1 MLALAAFG
9 VLLAVSAW
17 RRLLQLGRL
26 SYDYDEGAYWQSL
39 ESMRHGHRLFGEVF
53 SSQPPG
59 FLGTLSAVYNLLGG
73 GIVAGRLPVLVGSL
87 LALVAVFVIGRVLAG
102 TWAGILAMALLAFD
116 PLFLALSDRLQAD
129 LPCVVL
135 GLLAVAVAA
144 EASRREWGSQG
155 WAWAV
160 VGALLGLSVM
170 TKLLGVV
177 FVVPAAWFVLGS
189 APHAW
194 QRLGMAVAGGLG
206 AVALL
211 LAPYADQLSAI
222 YSQAI
227 GLHVTTRS
235 SEPQSLTEKI
245 QRIRDSGPQ
254 LLPALV
260 ALVGAVAGAVRRAGW
275 IGMLLAWLLAAL
287 AVDLAQGPLFI
298 HHLVVLSAPLCLLA
312 GAAPGLVLEALDGR
326 RQRLGIRPSALTL
339 VVAALGPALALGLGV
354 VAMTSPLPAE
364 DPTAQ
369 PAITA
374 IQRYVSP
381 GSYVVTDQLFAAAW
395 TGHPTAPN
403 LVDVSLARITSGE
416 LTPAEVE
423 AGAEQSDAR
432 AVIFST
438 GRLST
443 LTGFRDW
450 VGRRFRL
457 VYDGGGGLQVWVR

>member
-9 VLLAVSAW
+9 VLLAISTW

-39 ESMRHGHRLFGEVF
+39 ESMRHGHRLFAEVF
-53 SSQPPG
+53 SSQPPA
-59 FLGTLSAVYNLLGG
+59 FLGSLSPVYNWLGG
-73 GIVAGRLPVLVGSL
+73 GIVAGRLPVMVGSL
-87 LALVAVFVIGRVLAG
+87 VAIVAVFVIGKRLAG

-129 LPCVVL
+129 LPCVVI

-144 EASRREWGSQG
+144 EAAGRGWGG
-155 WAWAV
+155 WAWSAA
-160 VGALLGLSVM
+160 GALLGLSVM

-177 FVVPAAWFVLGS
+177 FVVPVAWFVLSS

-194 QRLGMAVAGGLG
+194 YRLGMAVAGGLG
-206 AVALL
+206 AAALL
-211 LAPYADQLSAI
+211 LAPYADQLGGI

-235 SEPQSLTEKI
+235 SEPQSLTQKLE
-245 QRIRDSGPQ
+245 RIRDSGPQ
-254 LLPALV
+254 LLPAAV
-260 ALVGAVAGAVRRAGW
+260 ALMGAVAGAWRRAGW
-275 IGMLLAWLLAAL
+275 VGMLVAWLVAAL
-287 AVDLAQGPLFI
+287 VVDLAQGPLFI
-298 HHLVVLSAPLCLLA
+298 HHLVVLAPPLCLLA
-312 GAAPGLVLEALDGR
+312 GAAPGVVLEALDGP
-326 RQRLGIRPSALTL
+326 RQRLGIRPAALTMA
-339 VVAALGPALALGLGV
+339 VAGLGPALAVGLGV
-354 VAMTSPLPAE
+354 AAMMSPLPPE
-364 DPTAQ
+364 DPTAE

-374 IQRYVSP
+374 IQRYVAP
-381 GSYVVTDQLFAAAW
+381 GAYVVTDQLFAAAW

-416 LTPAEVE
+416 LTPAAVE
-423 AGAEQSDAR
+423 AGAEQSHAR

-443 LTGFRDW
+443 LAGFQDW
-450 VGRRFRL
+450 VRLRFRL